1 MEKFTGD
8 PLKDLIVNKYL
19 EFLRT
24 GKWPEPMTPKE
35 LAGHTN
41 MSEEQIDAILDGA
54 LAKLADKSGFKKFQI
69 KEAIEEMGK
78 IDAKRMEAEHPLNRR
93 KKNED

>member
-8 PLKDLIVNKYL
+8 PLKDLIVNRYL

-24 GKWPEPMTPKE
+24 GKWPDPMTSKE
-35 LAGHTN
+35 VSDYTS
-41 MSEEQIDAILDGA
+41 MSEEQVDAIMDGVFT
-54 LAKLADKSGFKKFQI
+54 KLADKSGLKKFEVKDAMEQMS
-69 KEAIEEMGK
+69 KEGKKEME
-78 IDAKRMEAEHPLNRR
+78 DQHPLNRR

>member
-8 PLKDLIVNKYL
+8 PLKDLIVNRYL

-24 GKWPEPMTPKE
+24 GKWPEPMTSKE

-54 LAKLADKSGFKKFQI
+54 LAKLADKSGFKKFEI
-69 KEAIEEMGK
+69 KEALENMGK
-78 IDAKRMEAEHPLNRR
+78 EDVKRMEAEHPLNRR

>member
-8 PLKDLIVNKYL
+8 PLKDLLVNRYL

-24 GKWPEPMTPKE
+24 GKWPDKMSSKDI
-35 LAGHTN
+35 ADHTD

-54 LAKLADKSGFKKFQI
+54 YAKLADKSGFKKFEI
-69 KEAIEEMGK
+69 KEAMERLSEEDREK
-78 IDAKRMEAEHPLNRR
+78 MEAQHPLNRR